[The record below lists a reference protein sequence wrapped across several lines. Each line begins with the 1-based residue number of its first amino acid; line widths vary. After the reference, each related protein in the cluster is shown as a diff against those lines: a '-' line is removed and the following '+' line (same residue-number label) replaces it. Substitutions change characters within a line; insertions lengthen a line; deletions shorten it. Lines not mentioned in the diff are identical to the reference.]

1 MNNEI
6 IITNHNPQD
15 ITITQDENQL
25 IFINGGGEVIGITD
39 VKVNGES
46 VVTNNIA
53 YVIVPTKTSELQ
65 NNSGFLT
72 SETDPTV
79 PSIVKTISQADINNW
94 NNKQNALVSGS
105 TIKTINNESLLG
117 SGNINVGGS
126 TYEAGNGIDI
136 TNNIISNTITSYNDL
151 TDLPSIPTNTS
162 DLINDSDFVSEDEL
176 SEVAFTGSYNSLS
189 DTPIIPDTTSD
200 LTNNGADGS
209 HPFIANYDNS
219 NLKGLSINNGRL
231 SWLNGIALTNVD
243 VANYSDLPTK
253 TSDLTNDG
261 ADGAHPFIP
270 NNDTLGVYGLKALT
284 SNGLNLQYIIGQ
296 GNTTNTLQD
305 QLVSGANIK
314 TINNQS
320 ILGSGNLNITN
331 ILDYKGSLLLYY
343 GNTSYNRSWS
353 NAILS
358 IENLNS
364 TFGNIKSGYT
374 RWWRL
379 IAWKNDNQSG
389 GNGLGIG
396 LFSTNNYIRFN
407 FTGSQGSYVCSDY
420 LNTGTDELFEF
431 KAILPPTSTSTSGT
445 LYSLILQVYDV
456 PTGTD
461 PNNI

>member
-15 ITITQDENQL
+15 ITIRQQDNQL

-39 VKVNGES
+39 VKVNGNS
-46 VVTNNIA
+46 VVQNNIA

-79 PSIVKTISQADINNW
+79 PSIVKTISQTDINNW

-117 SGNINVGGS
+117 SGNININGTQYTAGS
-126 TYEAGNGIDI
+126 GIDI
-136 TNNIISNTITSYNDL
+136 TNDIISNEITSYNDL
-151 TDLPSIPTNTS
+151 SDLPTIPTKTS
-162 DLINDSDFVSEDEL
+162 DLINDSDFVSEEEL
-176 SEVAFTGSYNSLS
+176 SEVAFTGSYGSLS
-189 DTPIIPDTTSD
+189 DTPIIPDSTSD

-219 NLKGLSINNGRL
+219 NLKGLGINNGRL

-243 VANYSDLPTK
+243 VANYSDLTGK
-253 TSDLTNDG
+253 Q
-261 ADGAHPFIP
+261 
-270 NNDTLGVYGLKALT
+270 DT
-284 SNGLNLQYIIGQ
+284 
-296 GNTTNTLQD
+296 
-305 QLVSGANIK
+305 LVSGANIK

-343 GNTSYNRSWS
+343 GNTSYNKSWS

-364 TFGNIKSGYT
+364 TFGNIKSGYI

-396 LFSTNNYIRFN
+396 LFATNNYIRFN

-431 KAILPPTSTSTSGT
+431 KAILPPTSISTSGT

-456 PTGTD
+456 ETGID